1 MNAERIF
8 RISREISRENFKILC
23 FSGEISRKY
32 VQIINF
38 LDTYPGEIGNWLK
51 SEWIGEQ
58 ELIRKQHRAPHT
70 HVFRHIVNDVPI
82 IIMILRWLLKI
93 LVG

>member
-23 FSGEISRKY
+23 FPGEISRKY

-51 SEWIGEQ
+51 SEWRGEQ
-58 ELIRKQHRAPHT
+58 ELIRKQHREPHT
-70 HVFRHIVNDVPI
+70 HVFRHIVNDVSV
-82 IIMILRWLLKI
+82 IIMI
-93 LVG
+93 